1 MWVFDCG
8 SHGLCDKVC
17 GQKWWKRGF
26 AAGVGRG
33 AFESFDLVPLK
44 HKSRG
49 SQVIELSVQHN
60 NKLNVRLQSVT
71 RVIV

>member
-1 MWVFDCG
+1 MVEEG
-8 SHGLCDKVC
+8 
-17 GQKWWKRGF
+17 GF

-44 HKSRG
+44 HESRG

>member
-1 MWVFDCG
+1 MRQGVWPKMVEEG
-8 SHGLCDKVC
+8 
-17 GQKWWKRGF
+17 GF

-33 AFESFDLVPLK
+33 AFESFDLMPLK
-44 HKSRG
+44 HESRG